1 MAGERTP
8 DTSPTNQ
15 ARSSDD
21 DISLREHMQRQ
32 LDSQQ
37 RSFEHKL
44 ADLRDLLDQRFA
56 AQQAAVQELKT
67 TTHQRFES
75 VNEFRAQLNDQ
86 ARLFMGRDESIS
98 RHERNAETMAANG
111 IRHDNEMRLMRERF
125 DVEVKQMRDRHE
137 ADVAAINSRL
147 DLTQGKSTGGDKAL
161 AALFAGASLLVAIM
175 AAVIAVFALN

>member
-44 ADLRDLLDQRFA
+44 ADLRDLLDQRFQ

-67 TTHQRFES
+67 ATTQRFES

-98 RHERNAETMAANG
+98 RHERNAETMTAMG
-111 IRHDNEMRLMRERF
+111 HRHDNELRLMRERF
-125 DVEVKQMRDRHE
+125 DVELKQLRDRHE

-147 DLTQGKSTGGDKAL
+147 DLTQGKSAGGDKAVAFVF
-161 AALFAGASLLVAIM
+161 AATSLLLAIVAGVV
-175 AAVIAVFALN
+175 AVLALN